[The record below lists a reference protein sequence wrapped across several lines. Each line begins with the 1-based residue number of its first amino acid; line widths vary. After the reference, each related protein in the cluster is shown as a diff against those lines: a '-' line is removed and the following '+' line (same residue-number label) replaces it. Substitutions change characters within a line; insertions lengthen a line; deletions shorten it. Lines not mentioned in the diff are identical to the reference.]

1 MEEENTL
8 IERDATPMEVS
19 VTTMH
24 NLSAAI
30 TVQSKLMEILSGTY
44 VPHPSMD
51 GTCLTAEVL
60 LALFADSHDESEAGE
75 A

>member
-8 IERDATPMEVS
+8 IERDATPMEAS
-19 VTTMH
+19 VTTMY

-30 TVQSKLMEILSGTY
+30 MVQSKLMEILRGDQ

-51 GTCLTAEVL
+51 GRYLTAEVL
-60 LALFADSHDESEAGE
+60 LALFADSHDVNEAGE
-75 A
+75 V